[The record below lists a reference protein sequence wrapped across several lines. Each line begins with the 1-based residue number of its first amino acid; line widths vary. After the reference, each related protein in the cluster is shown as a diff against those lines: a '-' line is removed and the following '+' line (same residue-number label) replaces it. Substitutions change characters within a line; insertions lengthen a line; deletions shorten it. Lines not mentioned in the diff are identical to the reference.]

1 MRIIVTLIIYSL
13 LAFLSTAMAQTG
25 YYIPSER
32 YSGGTVSDICQD
44 KYGFVWI
51 ATDNGLN
58 RFDGYHFTTYNHSYE
73 DSLTI
78 NNNIVTKLLC
88 DREGN
93 LWVGTRMGLS
103 RFDYVEENLVRYRVD
118 PPHSRILSFLQM
130 RNDTLLVGTSGHGLY
145 KLEGD
150 HLEKKDD
157 AMTSYGGSFYF
168 NQMTEDSKG
177 RFWKVGYGKEIT
189 MHDSSGV
196 KSIMFD
202 RGVAVKLVEIRDT
215 MLVVSQKGI
224 TFITDKIVDYAEPP
238 FASFIRSAY
247 SDGNDIYIGTDGD
260 GLYVFHTSNHRY
272 EPVKCSIRDIDMSST
287 TITAIYGDKMGNIW
301 LGCFAKGLVM
311 IPKKQPLFSEWSVPD
326 GANATGVIMSVCKG
340 DSTTLWCTA
349 GKTGVFGIDNN
360 GQIIAHPQSP
370 QHTGII
376 CRDNQGKYYITA
388 GNTLYSYNPKTGASS
403 KMASFQCENI
413 NAMTDAGDGRLFIST
428 YLYGLTIYDT
438 RTGSH
443 ENFRIDDPDTLR
455 TKICSNWVLD
465 IYPDNKQRIWL
476 ATASGVCYYDLKTDK
491 FSEAILSGTICFSV
505 YQTIEGDILIGTDEG
520 LFISDTNEVRRFTEG
535 SGLHDKSVKH
545 IAQSTDGDI
554 WCATSSGIWQ
564 YDSHNKTFIAHIN
577 GNGLFAKEYFTGG
590 LTTCDGR
597 LCFISAKGLTV
608 FDPIAVSNS
617 KDELPDIKIT
627 GFNILGKHASSGI
640 PNIEND
646 QFIVSYEDAMLSFDF
661 SLLDFSHPRNIIY
674 EHRINNGPW
683 MPNAPGDNTLRF
695 NHIPIGK
702 YNLEIRALSSGN
714 YTKTKQITLEVTPPW
729 YKSTIAHVCYE
740 LLAVIALLAVAFL
753 WKRRKQR
760 QLDDDKMKFLIN
772 ATHDIRSPLTIIL
785 GAVKKIREQYGE
797 SEPVEAV
804 HRNAKRL
811 EQLVTQIL
819 DSRKI
824 DKKQMTLHC
833 QETDM
838 REYINAICRL
848 YEFNTTERGINF
860 VRNLGDKPVMA
871 WIDRVNF
878 DKVISNLLSNAFKYT
893 SSNGEVIIS
902 LNDSPDNV
910 SIQVTDSGTGIN
922 NAEKSKIFDRFYQ
935 SADTKQGTG
944 IGLHICHDITIL
956 HGGRIS
962 ADNRTDGV
970 QGAVFTVT
978 LRKGNAHLKPEQII
992 SGENTESSSKT
1003 PSSNRLS
1010 IIIADDDK
1018 EIADFIITELSRR
1031 YNFDYA
1037 PDGKQALKKILA
1049 NHYDLIISDVVMP
1062 EMDGIQL
1069 LKHVKEN
1076 PMVSQIPV
1084 IMLTS
1089 KISIENRLLGL
1100 KSGADAYI
1108 PKPFDMEELEI
1119 QIDNIVAN
1127 IRRLKGKFSGA
1138 VSQEER
1144 IEKVEVQGN
1153 NDALMERVM
1162 KVVNANISNPDFNI
1176 DILAQEAGISRA
1188 NLYRKIKEIT
1198 GISSGKFLRNIRME
1212 QAARL
1217 LKAGQ
1222 NDISQIAEL
1231 VGYTDSSHFSTAFK
1245 THFGISPSEYQKA
1258 HHNQQ

>member
-1 MRIIVTLIIYSL
+1 MRKIVTFIIYCL
-13 LAFLSTAMAQTG
+13 LAFLSPGVAQTG
-25 YYIPSER
+25 YFIPSER
-32 YSGGTVSDICQD
+32 FSGGTVSDICQD

-58 RFDGYHFTTYNHSYE
+58 RFDGYNFTTYNHSYE
-73 DSLTI
+73 DSLSI
-78 NNNIVTKLLC
+78 NSNIVTKLLC
-88 DREGN
+88 DRDGN
-93 LWVGTRMGLS
+93 LWVGTRLGLA
-103 RFDYVEENLVRYRVD
+103 RFDYVEENLVRYHVD
-118 PPHSRILSFLQM
+118 PPHTRILSFLQLH
-130 RNDTLLVGTSGHGLY
+130 NDTLLVGSSGHGLY

-150 HLEKKDD
+150 HLEKMEG
-157 AMTSYGGSFYF
+157 MTSYGGNFYF

-177 RFWKVGYGKEIT
+177 RFWKVGYGREIT
-189 MHDSSGV
+189 VRDSSGV
-196 KSIMFD
+196 KSVMFD

-224 TFITDKIVDYAEPP
+224 TYVKDKVVDIAEPP
-238 FASFIRSAY
+238 FASYIRSAY
-247 SDGNDIYIGTDGD
+247 SDGNDIYLGTDGD
-260 GLYVFHTSNHRY
+260 GLYVFHTSNRRY
-272 EPVKCSIRDIDMSST
+272 EPVRCSIRDIDMSST
-287 TITAIYGDKMGNIW
+287 TITAIYGDQMGNLW
-301 LGCFAKGLVM
+301 LGCFAKGLVL

-349 GKTGVFGIDNN
+349 GKSGVFGIDGN
-360 GQIIAHPQSP
+360 GQIIAHPSSP

-376 CRDNQGKYYITA
+376 CRVKDGQYYITA
-388 GNTLYSYNPKTGASS
+388 VNTLYSYNPNTGASA
-403 KMASFQCENI
+403 KKASFQCENI

-438 RTGSH
+438 RTDTY
-443 ENFRIDDPDTLR
+443 ENFKIGDPDTLR
-455 TKICSNWVLD
+455 GRICSNWILD
-465 IYPDNKQRIWL
+465 IQPDHQQRIWL
-476 ATASGVCYYDLKTDK
+476 ATASGACYYDLNTEK
-491 FSEAILSGTICFSV
+491 FSEEILSGTICFSV
-505 YQTIEGDILIGTDEG
+505 CQTADGNILIGTDEG
-520 LFISDTNEVRRFTEG
+520 LFVCDRSEVRRFTDG
-535 SGLHDKSVKH
+535 GGLHDKSVKH
-545 IAQSTDGDI
+545 IAQSTDGNI

-564 YDSHNKTFIAHIN
+564 YDGHNKNFIAHIS

-590 LTTCDGR
+590 LATSDGR

-608 FDPIAVSNS
+608 FDPIAVSNRN
-617 KDELPDIKIT
+617 DDLPEVKIT
-627 GFNILGKHASSGI
+627 GFNILGKHASSDI

-646 QFIVSYEDAMLSFDF
+646 NFKVSYEDAMLSFDF

-674 EHRINNGPW
+674 EYRINNGPW
-683 MPNAPGDNTLRF
+683 MPNAPGDNTLRLS
-695 NHIPIGK
+695 HIPIGK
-702 YNLEIRALSSGN
+702 YDLEIRALTSGRHS
-714 YTKTKQITLEVTPPW
+714 KTKHITLEVTPPW

-740 LLAVIALLAVAFL
+740 LLAVLALLAVALL

-785 GAVKKIREQYGE
+785 GATKKLREQYGE
-797 SEPVEAV
+797 NEPVEAV

-833 QETDM
+833 QETDL
-838 REYINAICRL
+838 REYIDAICRL
-848 YEFNTTERGINF
+848 YEFNTAERGINF

-893 SSNGEVIIS
+893 SDKGDVIIS
-902 LNDSPDNV
+902 LNDNPD
-910 SIQVTDSGTGIN
+910 SITITVADSGNGIN
-922 NAEKSKIFDRFYQ
+922 PAEKSKIFDRFYQ

-962 ADNRTDGV
+962 ADNRTDGT
-970 QGAVFTVT
+970 QGAVFTLT
-978 LRKGNAHLKPEQII
+978 LRKGNSHLKPEQIL
-992 SGENTESSSKT
+992 SSDPSAPASKT
-1003 PSSNRLS
+1003 PSSNRLN

-1018 EIADFIITELSRR
+1018 EIADFVISELSHR

-1037 PDGKQALKKILA
+1037 PDGRQALKKILA

-1069 LKHVKEN
+1069 LKLVKGN

-1108 PKPFDMEELEI
+1108 PKPFEMEELEI

-1144 IEKVEVQGN
+1144 IENVEVQGN

-1162 KVVNANISNPDFNI
+1162 KVVNANLSNPDFNI

-1222 NDISQIAEL
+1222 NDVSQIAEL
-1231 VGYTDSSHFSTAFK
+1231 VGYADSSHFSTAFK
-1245 THFGISPSEYQKA
+1245 NHFGISPSEYQKA
-1258 HHNQQ
+1258 NSQQ

>member
-1 MRIIVTLIIYSL
+1 MTFV
-13 LAFLSTAMAQTG
+13 ATAAAQTG

-32 YSGGTVSDICQD
+32 FSGGTVSDICQD
-44 KYGFVWI
+44 KYGFIWI

-58 RFDGYHFTTYNHSYE
+58 RFDGYNFTTYNHSYE

-88 DREGN
+88 DRDGN

-118 PPHSRILSFLQM
+118 PPHTRILSILQLH
-130 RNDTLLVGTSGHGLY
+130 NDTLLIGSSGHGVY
-145 KLEGD
+145 KVVDD
-150 HLEKKDD
+150 HLEKIPEG
-157 AMTSYGGSFYF
+157 MTSYGGNFYF
-168 NQMTEDSKG
+168 NQMIEDSHG
-177 RFWKVGYGKEIT
+177 HFWKVGYGTEVTMYDSIRVYSYMVDQGVCVKLAEIHDT
-189 MHDSSGV
+189 MH
-196 KSIMFD
+196 
-202 RGVAVKLVEIRDT
+202 
-215 MLVVSQKGI
+215 VVSQKGI
-224 TFITDKIVDYAEPP
+224 TLIKDQIVGFAEPP
-238 FASFIRSAY
+238 FASYIRCAY
-247 SDGNDIYIGTDGD
+247 CVGNDIYIGTDGD
-260 GLYVFHTSNHRY
+260 GLYVYHTDSRRY
-272 EPVKCSIRDIDMSST
+272 EPVKCSIRDLDMAST
-287 TITAIYGDKMGNIW
+287 TITAIYCDNMGNLWI
-301 LGCFAKGLVM
+301 GCFAKGLVM
-311 IPKKQPLFSEWSVPD
+311 IPKKQPLFAEWSVPD

-349 GKTGVFGIDNN
+349 GKTGVFGIDYN
-360 GQIIAHPQSP
+360 GQIVAHPPSP
-370 QHTGII
+370 PHTGII
-376 CRDNQGKYYITA
+376 VRDNQGKYYITA
-388 GNTLYSYNPKTGASS
+388 GNTLYLYNPHSGTSS
-403 KMASFQCENI
+403 KIASFLSEAI
-413 NAMTDAGDGRLFIST
+413 NAILDVGDDKLFIST
-428 YLYGLTIYDT
+428 YLYGLVIYNT
-438 RTGSH
+438 RTGESQ
-443 ENFRIDDPDTLR
+443 NYKVSDPDSE
-455 TKICSNWVLD
+455 KGKMCNNWILD
-465 IYPDNKQRIWL
+465 MLQDKEQRIWL
-476 ATASGVCYYDLKTDK
+476 ATASGVCYYDLKTES
-491 FSEAILSGTICFSV
+491 FSKAILTGMICFSIC
-505 YQTIEGDILIGTDEG
+505 QTADGNILVGTDDG
-520 LFISDTNEVRRFTEG
+520 LFVCSDINDVQRFAEG
-535 SGLHDKSVKH
+535 GGLRDKSVRR
-545 IAQSTDGDI
+545 IVQSADGDI
-554 WCATSSGIWQ
+554 WCATSLGIWQ
-564 YDSHNKTFIAHIN
+564 YDSDTKNFIAHVN
-577 GNGLFAKEYFTGG
+577 GNGLFAKEYYQGG
-590 LTTCDGR
+590 LVTNDGR
-597 LCFISAKGLTV
+597 LCFISTKGLTV
-608 FDPIAVSNS
+608 FDPIAVSNRN
-617 KDELPDIKIT
+617 DNIPDVKIT
-627 GFNILGKHASSGI
+627 GFNILGKHAASDI

-646 QFIVSYEDAMLSFDF
+646 NYKVSYEDVMLSFDF
-661 SLLDFSHPRNIIY
+661 SLLDFSHPLNVIY
-674 EHRINNGPW
+674 EHRINDGQW
-683 MPNAPGDNTLRF
+683 IANAPGDNTLKLS
-695 NHIPIGK
+695 HLPIGK
-702 YNLEIRALSSGN
+702 YDLEIRALSSGCHS
-714 YTKTKQITLEVTPPW
+714 KTKRITLEVTPPW

-740 LLAVIALLAVAFL
+740 LLAILALLAVALL

-785 GAVKKIREQYGE
+785 GATKKIREQYGE

-833 QETDM
+833 QETDL
-838 REYINAICRL
+838 REYIDAICRL
-848 YEFNTTERGINF
+848 YEFNTAEHGINF

-893 SSNGEVIIS
+893 SNKGDVIIT
-902 LNDSPDNV
+902 LNDNPETV
-910 SIQVTDSGTGIN
+910 SIQVIDSGKGIN
-922 NAEKSKIFDRFYQ
+922 NAEKTKIFDRFYQ

-956 HGGRIS
+956 HGGRIT

-992 SGENTESSSKT
+992 NGEPVEPASKT

-1018 EIADFIITELSRR
+1018 EIANFIISELSRR

-1108 PKPFDMEELEI
+1108 PKPFEMEELEI

-1162 KVVNANISNPDFNI
+1162 KVVNANLSNPDFNI
-1176 DILAQEAGISRA
+1176 DILTQEAGISRA

-1231 VGYTDSSHFSTAFK
+1231 VGYADSSHFSTAFK
-1245 THFGISPSEYQKA
+1245 NHFGISPSEYQKA
-1258 HHNQQ
+1258 NSQQ

>member
-1 MRIIVTLIIYSL
+1 MTFV
-13 LAFLSTAMAQTG
+13 ATAAAQTG

-32 YSGGTVSDICQD
+32 FSGGTVSDICQD
-44 KYGFVWI
+44 KYGFIWI

-58 RFDGYHFTTYNHSYE
+58 RFDGYNFTTYNHSYE

-88 DREGN
+88 DRDGN

-118 PPHSRILSFLQM
+118 PPHTRILSILQLH
-130 RNDTLLVGTSGHGLY
+130 NDTLLIGSSGHGVY
-145 KLEGD
+145 KVVDD
-150 HLEKKDD
+150 HLEKIPEG
-157 AMTSYGGSFYF
+157 MTSYGGNFYF
-168 NQMTEDSKG
+168 NQMIEDSHG
-177 RFWKVGYGKEIT
+177 HFWKVGYGTEVTMYDSIRVYSYMVDQGVCVKLAEIHDT
-189 MHDSSGV
+189 MH
-196 KSIMFD
+196 
-202 RGVAVKLVEIRDT
+202 
-215 MLVVSQKGI
+215 VVSQKGI
-224 TFITDKIVDYAEPP
+224 TLIKDQIVGFAEPP
-238 FASFIRSAY
+238 FASYIRCAY
-247 SDGNDIYIGTDGD
+247 CVGNDIYIGTDGD
-260 GLYVFHTSNHRY
+260 GLYVYHTDSRRY
-272 EPVKCSIRDIDMSST
+272 EPVKCSIRDLDMAST
-287 TITAIYGDKMGNIW
+287 TITAIYCDNMGNLWI
-301 LGCFAKGLVM
+301 GCFAKGLVM
-311 IPKKQPLFSEWSVPD
+311 IPKKQPLFAEWSVPD

-349 GKTGVFGIDNN
+349 GKTGVFGIDYN
-360 GQIIAHPQSP
+360 GQIVAHPPSP
-370 QHTGII
+370 PHTGII
-376 CRDNQGKYYITA
+376 VRDNQGKYYITA
-388 GNTLYSYNPKTGASS
+388 GNTLYLYNPHSGASS
-403 KMASFQCENI
+403 KIASFLSEAI
-413 NAMTDAGDGRLFIST
+413 NAILDVGDDKLFIST
-428 YLYGLTIYDT
+428 YLYGLVIYNT
-438 RTGSH
+438 RTGESQ
-443 ENFRIDDPDTLR
+443 NYKVSDPDSE
-455 TKICSNWVLD
+455 KGKMCNNWILD
-465 IYPDNKQRIWL
+465 MLQDKEQRIWL
-476 ATASGVCYYDLKTDK
+476 ATASGVCYYDLKTES
-491 FSEAILSGTICFSV
+491 FSKAILTGMICFSIC
-505 YQTIEGDILIGTDEG
+505 QTADGNILVGTDDG
-520 LFISDTNEVRRFTEG
+520 LFVCSDINDVQRFAEG
-535 SGLHDKSVKH
+535 GGLRDKSVRR
-545 IAQSTDGDI
+545 IVQSADGDI
-554 WCATSSGIWQ
+554 WCATSLGIWQ
-564 YDSHNKTFIAHIN
+564 YDSDTKNFIAHVN
-577 GNGLFAKEYFTGG
+577 GNGLFAKEYYQGG
-590 LTTCDGR
+590 LVTNDGR
-597 LCFISAKGLTV
+597 LCFISTKGLTV
-608 FDPIAVSNS
+608 FDPIAVSNRN
-617 KDELPDIKIT
+617 DNIPDVKIT
-627 GFNILGKHASSGI
+627 GFNILGKHAASDI

-646 QFIVSYEDAMLSFDF
+646 NYKVSYEDVMLSFDF
-661 SLLDFSHPRNIIY
+661 SLLDFSHPLNVIY
-674 EHRINNGPW
+674 EHRINDGQW
-683 MPNAPGDNTLRF
+683 IANAPGDNTLKLS
-695 NHIPIGK
+695 HLPIGK
-702 YNLEIRALSSGN
+702 YDLEIRALSSGCHSQ
-714 YTKTKQITLEVTPPW
+714 TKRITLEVTPPW

-740 LLAVIALLAVAFL
+740 LLAILALLAVALL

-785 GAVKKIREQYGE
+785 GATKKIREQYGE

-833 QETDM
+833 QETDL
-838 REYINAICRL
+838 REYIDAICRL
-848 YEFNTTERGINF
+848 YEFNTAEHGINF

-893 SSNGEVIIS
+893 SNKGDVIIT
-902 LNDSPDNV
+902 LNDNPETV
-910 SIQVTDSGTGIN
+910 SIQVIDSGKGIN
-922 NAEKSKIFDRFYQ
+922 NAEKTKIFDRFYQ

-956 HGGRIS
+956 HGGRIT

-992 SGENTESSSKT
+992 NGEPVEPASKT

-1018 EIADFIITELSRR
+1018 EIANFIISELSRR

-1108 PKPFDMEELEI
+1108 PKPFEMEELEI

-1127 IRRLKGKFSGA
+1127 IRRLKVKFSGA
-1138 VSQEER
+1138 VSQDER

-1162 KVVNANISNPDFNI
+1162 KVVNANLSNPDFNI

-1231 VGYTDSSHFSTAFK
+1231 VGYADSSHFSTAFK
-1245 THFGISPSEYQKA
+1245 NHFGISPSEYQKA
-1258 HHNQQ
+1258 NSQQ

>member
-1 MRIIVTLIIYSL
+1 MRKIVAFIYCL
-13 LAFLSTAMAQTG
+13 LAFAAPAAAQTG

-32 YSGGTVSDICQD
+32 FSGGTVSDICQD
-44 KYGFVWI
+44 KYGFMWI

-58 RFDGYHFTTYNHSYE
+58 RYDGYKFTTYNHSYE
-73 DSLTI
+73 DTLTI
-78 NNNIVTKLLC
+78 NSNIVTKLLC

-93 LWVGTRMGLS
+93 LWVGTRLGLA
-103 RFDYVEENLVRYRVD
+103 RFDYVAENLVRYPVD
-118 PPHSRILSFLQM
+118 PKHTRILSFLQM
-130 RNDTLLVGTSGHGLY
+130 HNDTLLVGSSGHGLY

-150 HLEKKDD
+150 HLAKKEDV
-157 AMTSYGGSFYF
+157 MTSYGGSFYF
-168 NQMTEDSKG
+168 NQMTEDSKR

-189 MHDSSGV
+189 MRDSSGV
-196 KSIMFD
+196 KSFMFD
-202 RGVAVKLVEIRDT
+202 MGVAVKLVEIRDT
-215 MLVVSQKGI
+215 MYVVSQKGI
-224 TFITDKIVDYAEPP
+224 TFIKDQILGNQESP
-238 FASFIRSAY
+238 FDSYIRSAY
-247 SDGNDIYIGTDGD
+247 CDGDDIYLGTDGE
-260 GLYVFHTSNHRY
+260 GLYIYHTNDHRY
-272 EPVKCSIRDIDMSST
+272 EPIKCSVRDIDMSST
-287 TITAIYGDKMGNIW
+287 TITAIYGDHNGNLW
-301 LGCFAKGLVM
+301 LGCYAKGLVM
-311 IPKKQPLFSEWSVPD
+311 IPKKQPLFAEWSVPD
-326 GANATGVIMSVCKG
+326 GADATGVIMSVCKG

-349 GKTGVFGIDNN
+349 GKAGVFGIDHN
-360 GQIIAHPQSP
+360 GQIIAHPPSP
-370 QHTGII
+370 PHTGII
-376 CRDNQGKYYITA
+376 CRDNQGKYYLTA
-388 GNTLYSYNPKTGASS
+388 GNTLYKYNPNTGASS
-403 KMASFQCENI
+403 KIASFQSETI
-413 NAMTDAGDGRLFIST
+413 NAMIDAGDGRLFIST
-428 YLYGLTIYDT
+428 YLYGLVIYDT
-438 RTGSH
+438 KTGTI
-443 ENFRIDDPDTLR
+443 ENF
-455 TKICSNWVLD
+455 KIGERDSIRGNLHSNWILD
-465 IYPDNKQRIWL
+465 IQPDNQQRVWFS
-476 ATASGVCYYDLKTDK
+476 TASGVCYYDLKTDR
-491 FSEAILSGTICFSV
+491 FSKATLDGIMCFSTC
-505 YQTIEGDILIGTDEG
+505 QTKDGDIFISTDEG
-520 LFISDTNEVRRFTEG
+520 LFIYDESGARRFTEG
-535 SGLHDKSVKH
+535 GGLHDKSVKH
-545 IAQSTDGDI
+545 IAQSADGDI

-564 YDSHNKTFIAHIN
+564 YDSSTKEFIAHIN

-590 LTTCDGR
+590 LTTSDGKF
-597 LCFISAKGLTV
+597 CFISAKGLTV

-617 KDELPDIKIT
+617 NDDMPDIKIT
-627 GFNILGKHASSGI
+627 GFNILGKHASSDI

-646 QFIVSYEDAMLSFDF
+646 NFKVSYEDAMLSFDF
-661 SLLDFSHPRNIIY
+661 SLLDFSHPHNIIY

-683 MPNAPGDNTLRF
+683 ITNAPGDNTLRLS
-695 NHIPIGK
+695 HIPIGK
-702 YNLEIRALSSGN
+702 YDLEIRALTSGRHSQS
-714 YTKTKQITLEVTPPW
+714 KHITLEVTPPW
-729 YKSTIAHVCYE
+729 YKSTVAQVCYE
-740 LLAVIALLAVAFL
+740 LLAFLALFAVALL

-785 GAVKKIREQYGE
+785 GATKKIREQYGE

-824 DKKQMTLHC
+824 DKKQMSLHC
-833 QETDM
+833 QETDL

-848 YEFNTTERGINF
+848 FEFNTTEHGINF

-893 SSNGEVIIS
+893 SDNGEVIIS
-902 LNDSPDNV
+902 LADTPDSI
-910 SIQVTDSGTGIN
+910 SIKIADSGKGIN
-922 NAEKSKIFDRFYQ
+922 PAEKSKIFDRFYQ
-935 SADTKQGTG
+935 SSDSKQGTG

-962 ADNRTDGV
+962 ADNRTDGT

-978 LRKGNAHLKPEQII
+978 LPKGNTHLKPEQIATVEI
-992 SGENTESSSKT
+992 AETT
-1003 PSSNRLS
+1003 PKSTSSNRLN

-1018 EIADFIITELSRR
+1018 EIADFIISELSHR

-1049 NHYDLIISDVVMP
+1049 THYDLIISDVVMP

-1069 LKHVKEN
+1069 LKLVKGN

-1108 PKPFDMEELEI
+1108 PKPFDMDELEI
-1119 QIDNIVAN
+1119 QIDNIVDN

-1138 VSQEER
+1138 VSQTER

-1162 KVVNANISNPDFNI
+1162 KVVNANLSNPDFNI

-1222 NDISQIAEL
+1222 NDVSQIAEL

-1258 HHNQQ
+1258 NSQQ